1 MWFGKLFVGWDV
13 GGWHCDKN
21 ASSRDALV
29 IAGLRDGEVVVAG
42 KPWRGNLRSLLMADT
57 GHALLS
63 AMLGLC
69 GVDAEPVTEV
79 VIAIDT
85 PLGWPSAM
93 MRLAQGGATSSVSA
107 ADGENPYTRR
117 ATELAL
123 IQRGHAPLSAVRDML
138 GSQSTK
144 GLHFLR
150 AAGLQEVSCGVWRH
164 ADDKGRS
171 TTAIETYPAVA
182 LQMDHLRRLQADVL
196 DRTDGGLRNGDKPL
210 HDDIRDALACALV
223 AHLFADSPDVMEPV
237 PEMVPSGEGWIM
249 LPGRGEQQ

>member
-1 MWFGKLFVGWDV
+1 VRVFLGWDV
-13 GGWHCDKN
+13 GAWHCGRY
-21 ASSRDALV
+21 SPSQDALV
-29 IAGLRDGEVVVAG
+29 VTTRRAAEVVVIG
-42 KPWRGNLRSLLMADT
+42 NPWRGNLRPVLMADT
-57 GHALLS
+57 GRALVSEL
-63 AMLGLC
+63 LRLC
-69 GVDAEPVTEV
+69 GVATDPVTEV
-79 VIAIDT
+79 IIAIDT

-123 IQRGHAPLSAVRDML
+123 IQRGYAPLSAVRDML

-150 AAGLQEVSCGVWRH
+150 AAGLQEISCGVWRH
-164 ADDKGRS
+164 TDDMSGS

-182 LQMDHLRRLQADVL
+182 LQMDQLRRLQAEVL
-196 DRTDGGLRNGDKPL
+196 DRTEGGLKNGGKPL

-223 AHLFADSPDVMEPV
+223 AQLFTDSPEVMEPV
-237 PEMVPSGEGWIM
+237 PEIVPSGEGWIM
-249 LPGRGEQQ
+249 LPGRGEQR